1 MAKKIEILLKNGL
14 NRRYEID
21 YSIKVGELSKYLDNK
36 EEYIAAKINN
46 EIVSLSY
53 SIKVNSEIE
62 FLTMNDNFG
71 MEIYRRSL
79 CFLLAKVADETYKD
93 KRLIIE
99 HSLGPGYYFEFENCE
114 INKDDV
120 KKLEDKMKDF
130 VEKKIPIER
139 ERISY
144 IELLKYFEENKKT
157 DKFKLLNGI
166 NNSKLSIYRCEDFFE
181 LFDGPMVSNTDSLK
195 IFSLIYYPP
204 GFILQFPKR
213 SNVKVVAPFKEQRR
227 IFEVYKESKEQGKV
241 WNVDNVG
248 SLNELVL
255 NKRIDNFIQ
264 VCEAWQSRKIGRLAD
279 GIFSQREKCKLVSI
293 AGPSS
298 SGKTTFSKR
307 LSIEL
312 MSLGLK
318 PFTISLD
325 NYFVDRDKNPLGKD
339 GKPDYETI
347 DALNLDMFNE
357 HLNML
362 FAGKKVKL
370 PIYNFF
376 TGKSSFSNEETKIN
390 DGEIIVIEGIHCLN
404 ERLTYTVKKENK
416 FKIYISPLTQMNIDD
431 NNRIPTTDNRI
442 LRRMVRDYKY
452 RGHSAKKTFQM
463 WRSVR
468 EGEEKYIFPFQNDAD
483 GYFNSALDYELLILK
498 PYAEPLLQQIKPY
511 DEEYNEALRLLRFL
525 NYFLTVSPKN
535 VPPTSILREFI
546 GGSFF
551 DY

>member
-181 LFDGPMVSNTDSLK
+181 LFDGPMV
-195 IFSLIYYPP
+195 
-204 GFILQFPKR
+204 
-213 SNVKVVAPFKEQRR
+213 
-227 IFEVYKESKEQGKV
+227 
-241 WNVDNVG
+241 
-248 SLNELVL
+248 
-255 NKRIDNFIQ
+255 
-264 VCEAWQSRKIGRLAD
+264 
-279 GIFSQREKCKLVSI
+279 
-293 AGPSS
+293 
-298 SGKTTFSKR
+298 
-307 LSIEL
+307 
-312 MSLGLK
+312 
-318 PFTISLD
+318 
-325 NYFVDRDKNPLGKD
+325 
-339 GKPDYETI
+339 
-347 DALNLDMFNE
+347 
-357 HLNML
+357 
-362 FAGKKVKL
+362 
-370 PIYNFF
+370 
-376 TGKSSFSNEETKIN
+376 
-390 DGEIIVIEGIHCLN
+390 
-404 ERLTYTVKKENK
+404 
-416 FKIYISPLTQMNIDD
+416 
-431 NNRIPTTDNRI
+431 
-442 LRRMVRDYKY
+442 
-452 RGHSAKKTFQM
+452 
-463 WRSVR
+463 
-468 EGEEKYIFPFQNDAD
+468 
-483 GYFNSALDYELLILK
+483 
-498 PYAEPLLQQIKPY
+498 
-511 DEEYNEALRLLRFL
+511 
-525 NYFLTVSPKN
+525 
-535 VPPTSILREFI
+535 
-546 GGSFF
+546 
-551 DY
+551 